1 MNVRRHQRSRNCVRA
16 SESPLV
22 EEEEEEEEVQEDLSK
37 LTGWGNTGLT
47 WVERDMLFIGTQFCN
62 LHTSVRE

>member
-1 MNVRRHQRSRNCVRA
+1 
-16 SESPLV
+16 V